1 MLQYLPIQHLRD
13 SLAGYVCPQ
22 QRWRGQD
29 DGGSGDKEQEFEDD
43 LSHGVDL
50 TVRLLRHSASVPD
63 ATRAEWSKAV
73 NTKLVQPVPSLSK
86 R

>member
-13 SLAGYVCPQ
+13 SLPGYVCPQ

-29 DGGSGDKEQEFEDD
+29 DGASGDKEQEFPDD

-50 TVRLLRHSASVPD
+50 TAKVLRQSASEPL
-63 ATRAEWSKAV
+63 AISFHWLEAMW
-73 NTKLVQPVPSLSK
+73 TK
-86 R
+86 